1 MCSSRFHVDKCDKSN
16 GINTLLKKPARKTR
30 QRTRP
35 QMRFWT
41 DCVDLFVRDG
51 ISQLGKGPT
60 LTEAEIR
67 QTDTY
72 PEE

>member
-1 MCSSRFHVDKCDKSN
+1 
-16 GINTLLKKPARKTR
+16 
-30 QRTRP
+30 
-35 QMRFWT
+35 MRFWT